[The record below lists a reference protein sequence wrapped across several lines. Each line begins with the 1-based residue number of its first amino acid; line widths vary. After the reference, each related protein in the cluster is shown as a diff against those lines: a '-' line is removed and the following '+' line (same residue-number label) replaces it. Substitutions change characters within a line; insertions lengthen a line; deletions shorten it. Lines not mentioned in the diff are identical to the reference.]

1 MTLSV
6 DSYSFSFWPF
16 SQLSP
21 SRKRE
26 KRKKY
31 LKKKK
36 VYARSETTNY
46 FFVQILLLLGRRDFL
61 YSSLRWVLLETKC
74 HLLSRFFFLSSMSY
88 PHKRQSAYGAL
99 SAYLKCE
106 VFLQKKSMNP
116 KRPLTTMHL
125 FCCSR

>member
-6 DSYSFSFWPF
+6 GSYSFSFWPF

-26 KRKKY
+26 KRKIVGKKKRSTRGLRLRFIASFKSFFCWEGGTFCILLSGGFY
-31 LKKKK
+31 LKQN
-36 VYARSETTNY
+36 AT
-46 FFVQILLLLGRRDFL
+46 
-61 YSSLRWVLLETKC
+61 C
-74 HLLSRFFFLSSMSY
+74 SRVFFLSSMSY
-88 PHKRQSAYGAL
+88 PHKRQSPYVAL

-106 VFLQKKSMNP
+106 VFLRKKSMNP
-116 KRPLTTMHL
+116 KRPLTMMNL